1 MHTLKEIIDFN
12 NRNHEKAL
20 KYGQKNLI
28 QAEYETSGTLTESAY
43 IRDRINDLRLS
54 QKEGIDKVID
64 ENKLDV
70 LFCPCISDIAAIA
83 GYPSIV
89 VPAGFISDGMPI
101 GVTFMGKAYSEPV
114 LLKIAYAFE
123 QATKARVMPASV
135 S

>member
-70 LFCPCISDIAAIA
+70 L
-83 GYPSIV
+83 
-89 VPAGFISDGMPI
+89 
-101 GVTFMGKAYSEPV
+101 
-114 LLKIAYAFE
+114 LKIAYAFE